1 MSRLLSGL
9 RSSKGK
15 RQAGE
20 VQDEADKG
28 GNHLAR
34 CSTKRINDS
43 GLLDRK
49 PETNRFGE
57 KFVLLLLF

>member
-9 RSSKGK
+9 RSSKAK

-28 GNHLAR
+28 GHHLAR
-34 CSTKRINDS
+34 CSTKHINDS
-43 GLLDRK
+43 RLLDRK

-57 KFVLLLLF
+57 KFVLF